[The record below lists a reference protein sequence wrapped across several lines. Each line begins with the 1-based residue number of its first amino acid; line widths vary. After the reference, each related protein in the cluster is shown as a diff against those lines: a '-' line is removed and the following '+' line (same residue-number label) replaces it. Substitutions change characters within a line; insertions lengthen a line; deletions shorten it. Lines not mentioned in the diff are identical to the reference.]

1 MNSGVAV
8 GPIAVAGISQKED
21 RLSRILRLGAML
33 RQNSGS
39 LRAEVICDKLNIS
52 RRTFYRD
59 IRLLRNAGAQ
69 VRYRPDTGAYE
80 AELFSSIIGE
90 SLSPSEAAAVIAALA
105 GSRPRRSSE
114 FESSLT
120 SARKKLAEIIGEH
133 FRDNEDAIQQMTA
146 SYRDEQSD
154 LS

>member
-1 MNSGVAV
+1 M
-8 GPIAVAGISQKED
+8 AGISQKED

-39 LRAEVICDKLNIS
+39 MRADAICNRLNIS

-59 IRLLRNAGAQ
+59 IRLLRNAGAC
-69 VRYRPDTGAYE
+69 VKYRPDTGAYE

-90 SLSPSEAAAVIAALA
+90 SLSSGEAAAVMAALS
-105 GSRPRRSSE
+105 GSRPRRSSA
-114 FESSLT
+114 FESALN
-120 SARKKLAEIIGEH
+120 SAREKLADIISQQFQEDENEI
-133 FRDNEDAIQQMTA
+133 DALSTLFKN
-146 SYRDEQSD
+146 EQSD